1 MRVLVFTNFFPPDY
15 VGGAEVSIYHS
26 CRGLMTRGVVCSVLT
41 VNHRQ
46 PVRANEWFDLDGLSI
61 HRVRF
66 DTRLPGGSLFDPRV
80 YQTVRREIADLR
92 PDVVHVHNVSGASLA
107 PFAAAKS
114 MGVPVLNTLHDL
126 WLICPCNMRLQADGS
141 YCDPRRWPN
150 GCGRCWRQNDYWAAV
165 PRRHQI
171 FAALTRGV
179 DRFLSPSQAVIDR
192 LVETG
197 YDRERFQLLRLGFDD
212 AARQNEP
219 LPAPVARA
227 IGETR
232 GRPIIVF
239 AGGGTTIK
247 GARVVLDAVPKLVEQ
262 VKGLRVLVA
271 GGGDPEVL
279 AEFERLPPPASEQVT
294 VLGRVPFHAMRQLFA
309 AADLTL
315 FPSLW
320 HENSPV
326 TIFENFQV
334 GTPLVA
340 SRVGG
345 IPEFI
350 DEGETGYLVPP
361 GDVDAL
367 VDAVVGHFGRSPVER
382 RRMRQRCVK
391 VVQTGLSLDAHLD
404 ALEKVYEEML
414 GRGTTRKNTD
424 FSDPRSS
431 A

>member
-1 MRVLVFTNFFPPDY
+1 MRILVFTNFFPPDY
-15 VGGAEVSIYHS
+15 TGGAEVSIYHS
-26 CRGLMTRGVVCSVLT
+26 ARGLMTRGVVCSVLT

-46 PVRANEWFDLDGLSI
+46 PVRANQWFDLDGLPV

-66 DTRLPGGSLFDPRV
+66 DTRLPGGSVFDPRV
-80 YQTVRREIADLR
+80 YQAVRREIAALR

-114 MGVPVLNTLHDL
+114 MGVPVVNTLHDL

-171 FAALTRGV
+171 FQTLTRGV

-197 YDRERFQLLRLGFDD
+197 YDRDRFRVLRLGFDD
-212 AARQNEP
+212 AVRQSEP
-219 LPAPVARA
+219 LPPNVARA
-227 IGETR
+227 IAETR
-232 GRPIIVF
+232 GQPTIVF

-247 GARVVLDAVPKLVEQ
+247 GGRVVLEAVPKLVEQ
-262 VKGLRVLVA
+262 IEGVRLLVA

-294 VLGRVPFHAMRQLFA
+294 VLGRVPFNAMRPLFA

-350 DEGETGYLVPP
+350 DEGETGYLIPP
-361 GDVDAL
+361 GNVDAL
-367 VDAVVGHFGRSPVER
+367 VAAAVGHFARQPVER
-382 RRMRQRCVK
+382 RQMRQRCVET
-391 VVQTGLSLDAHLD
+391 VRTRLSLARHLD
-404 ALEKVYEEML
+404 ALEEVYKEVLAGAEE
-414 GRGTTRKNTD
+414 R
-424 FSDPRSS
+424 
-431 A
+431 

>member
-1 MRVLVFTNFFPPDY
+1 MRILIFTNFFPPDY

-46 PVRANEWFDLDGLSI
+46 AERADAWFDFDGLPV

-66 DTRLPGGSLFDPRV
+66 DTRLPGGSVFDPRV
-80 YQTVRREIADLR
+80 YRAVRREIAALQ
-92 PDVVHVHNVSGASLA
+92 PDVVHIHHVSGASLA
-107 PFAAAKS
+107 PFVAARS
-114 MGVPVLNTLHDL
+114 LGVPVVNTLHDL

-141 YCDPRRWPN
+141 YCDPKRWPN
-150 GCGRCWRQNDYWAAV
+150 GCGNCWRQNDYWAAV

-171 FAALTRGV
+171 FQTLTRGV
-179 DRFLSPSQAVIDR
+179 DRFLSPSQAVVDR
-192 LVETG
+192 LVESG
-197 YDRERFQLLRLGFDD
+197 YDRDRFQVLRLGFDD
-212 AARQNEP
+212 RTQQSEP
-219 LPAPVARA
+219 LAAPIARA
-227 IGETR
+227 LAETR
-232 GRPIIVF
+232 GQPTLVF

-247 GARVVLDAVPKLVEQ
+247 GARVVLAAVPKLVEQ
-262 VKGLRVLVA
+262 IDGVRLLVA
-271 GGGDPEVL
+271 GGGDPDVL
-279 AEFERLPPPASEQVT
+279 AEFERLSPQVT

-367 VDAVVGHFGRSPVER
+367 VAAVVGHFARPPIER
-382 RRMRQRCVK
+382 RQMRQRCVE
-391 VVQTGLSLDAHLD
+391 VVQTKLSLAAHLD
-404 ALEKVYEEML
+404 ALQRTYAEILV
-414 GRGTTRKNTD
+414 
-424 FSDPRSS
+424 
-431 A
+431 